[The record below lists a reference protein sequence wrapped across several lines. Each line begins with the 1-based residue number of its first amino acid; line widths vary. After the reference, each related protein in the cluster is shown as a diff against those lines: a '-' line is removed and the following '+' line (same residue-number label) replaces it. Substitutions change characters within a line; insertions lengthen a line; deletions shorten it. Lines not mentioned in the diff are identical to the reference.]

1 MDAPNCAGAVAR
13 TRRLD
18 VRAGAIA
25 LVAALTLFST
35 SSFAQEKE
43 SEQTKPAATAQPQ
56 QASADAVSSGASTLT
71 PIDLPPSRAASQSSD
86 RSHSTR
92 TGAAGRGRGR
102 AHRMTRRAHTDAPA
116 PVLSPVI
123 TAPTAP
129 ASAVTAAVRLG
140 SNVQPLAKRP
150 ASPEAPPQPA
160 GSDNHIVR
168 DLGAA
173 FVLLALAAAAI
184 AMADRRRRADERPQR
199 DAPGENDEQ
208 LGTSAMALWRSS
220 LRATGRIGEHI
231 RFGLYLIYF
240 LLFDGAHR
248 SRASDDELF
257 GDTIDPFV
265 HDTARPTSAAQA
277 AAGQRTF
284 LPDSIAAPH
293 RPWTPAAADRVYAAF
308 DASQPV
314 DSPEDLRGRDEH
326 IAQLMTGVLYR
337 RTHGLVS
344 GPRGSGKTSL
354 VRIFAQYAGAE
365 GVVVLYAACD
375 RTTTFSELMREFLE
389 QIPSYALDADQAQL
403 FTDRVA
409 QFSREST
416 PQQVAS
422 LLNSVKYTQLV
433 FVIDEMDRPENQ
445 EFRCRIASLL
455 KLISDARLAV
465 RLVLVSGSSIFD
477 HMVGEHQSLM
487 RHVTRLTTEPLDRN
501 AVGALLDSCAS
512 HCDMRF
518 SPEAKKLLCQI
529 VCGSPYH
536 ARLFGMH
543 SALAALSRKQS
554 DIDRRDV
561 FEGLSYSFDEWALL
575 NEEDAT
581 SFVSIVSGT
590 KGDPNQIV
598 AAARRLAS
606 PAELDEPAKVHLTGR
621 ADDERLLKAL
631 APAVERAN
639 GGIAFRD
646 ATAPQ
651 FLFALQHLSMSS
663 RRVRAKGGADV

>member
-1 MDAPNCAGAVAR
+1 
-13 TRRLD
+13 
-18 VRAGAIA
+18 
-25 LVAALTLFST
+25 
-35 SSFAQEKE
+35 
-43 SEQTKPAATAQPQ
+43 
-56 QASADAVSSGASTLT
+56 
-71 PIDLPPSRAASQSSD
+71 
-86 RSHSTR
+86 
-92 TGAAGRGRGR
+92 
-102 AHRMTRRAHTDAPA
+102 
-116 PVLSPVI
+116 
-123 TAPTAP
+123 
-129 ASAVTAAVRLG
+129 
-140 SNVQPLAKRP
+140 
-150 ASPEAPPQPA
+150 
-160 GSDNHIVR
+160 
-168 DLGAA
+168 
-173 FVLLALAAAAI
+173 
-184 AMADRRRRADERPQR
+184 MANRRRRAEE
-199 DAPGENDEQ
+199 GEWAKHYSQ
-208 LGTSAMALWRSS
+208 MGTSGLALWRSS
-220 LRATGRIGEHI
+220 QRVMGRIGEHI
-231 RFGLYLIYF
+231 RFGLYLIYM
-240 LLFDGAHR
+240 LIFDGGHR
-248 SRASDDELF
+248 ARRSDDELF

-265 HDTARPTSAAQA
+265 HDAAPQTSAAQSI
-277 AAGQRTF
+277 AGPRSF
-284 LPDSIAAPH
+284 LPDAVAAQH
-293 RPWTPAAADRVYAAF
+293 RAWAPAAADRIYAAF

-354 VRIFAQYAGAE
+354 VRVFAQYAGAE

-389 QIPSYALDADQAQL
+389 QIPSYALDPDQAQV
-403 FTDRVA
+403 FADRVA
-409 QFSREST
+409 HFSREST
-416 PQQVAS
+416 AQQVAS
-422 LLNSVKYTQLV
+422 LLYSVRYSQLV
-433 FVIDEMDRPENQ
+433 FVIDESDRPENP
-445 EFRCRIASLL
+445 EFRSKIASLL
-455 KLISDARLAV
+455 KLISDARLPV
-465 RLVLVSGSSIFD
+465 RLVVVSGSSIFD

-501 AVGALLDSCAS
+501 SVAALLDSCAS
-512 HCDMRF
+512 RCGMRF

-543 SALAALSRKQS
+543 SALAALARKQN

-598 AAARRLAS
+598 EAARRLAS
-606 PAELDEPAKVHLTGR
+606 PAESEEPAKLHVTAR

-651 FLFALQHLSMSS
+651 FLIALQHLSTSS
-663 RRVRAKGGADV
+663 KRVRVKGGANV